1 MWVFSGLIGKLA
13 LMLSMILALS
23 LWRRRRQRRQFKPTN
38 ANRSPPNLPRSGKRR
53 HRAVIATA
61 VGLLTLI
68 VLSRIASAQQEYLD
82 ELYEEESQFGE
93 GPEAIQ
99 WNAELRFAPF
109 VPSVDDEFSGSG
121 EGPFARMFGEG
132 PMLMTQVAVD
142 RFFLWPHGQL
152 GVSFSLGFLTTG
164 ADAYEYDGNQP
175 DNIARNDNGKPKRVK
190 GERTDFRVY
199 PLSVSAVYRYTELD
213 DQFSIPLVPY
223 GRLGIAY
230 SLWSVSRP
238 DGGTSEVS
246 TTDCMVNDPNRKC
259 KGNLG
264 RGGSLGY
271 VASLGLAVRA
281 ERIDPDAALGL
292 RNELGVDHA
301 GFFVEAN
308 LSKVDGFGS
317 KKRLSVGDFAWF
329 AGINFEF

>member
-1 MWVFSGLIGKLA
+1 MWVFSGIVGKLA
-13 LMLSMILALS
+13 LMLSLILGLG
-23 LWRRRRQRRQFKPTN
+23 LWRRRRQRDQRTPSN
-38 ANRSPPNLPRSGKRR
+38 PNRGLGSPQSGKRR
-53 HRAVIATA
+53 HRVVIAAA
-61 VGLLTLI
+61 VGLLALI
-68 VLSRIASAQQEYLD
+68 ALSRIASAQQEYLD
-82 ELYEEESQFGE
+82 ELYEDESHFGE
-93 GPEAIQ
+93 GPEAIH

-132 PMLMTQVAVD
+132 PMLMTQVTVD

-164 ADAYEYDGNQP
+164 ADAYQYDGDQP
-175 DNIARNDNGKPKRVK
+175 DKIKRYDNGKPQRAKD
-190 GERTDFRVY
+190 ERTNFRVY

-213 DQFSIPLVPY
+213 DRFSIPLVPY
-223 GRLGIAY
+223 GRLGLAY

-238 DGGTSEVS
+238 DGTTSEVS
-246 TTDCMVNDPNRKC
+246 TTDCMVEDPDRNC

-281 ERIDPDAALGL
+281 EKIDPDAAIGL
-292 RNELGVDHA
+292 RNELGVEHA
-301 GFFVEAN
+301 GVFVEGN
-308 LSKVDGFGS
+308 FSKVDGFGS